1 MTIIR
6 SILPLLHLFLLL
18 ELPGKVEESVF
29 WVLLRR
35 LLRQNYVHLLR
46 LNNVFDYDVVC
57 SVVALTFFWW
67 VGLTP
72 IAELYLLLWLDGIEM
87 RRMSR
92 LLPRVGVQLRRISPR
107 VAGDML
113 IVALT
118 FVELNR

>member
-46 LNNVFDYDVVC
+46 LNYVFVYDVVC

-72 IAELYLLLWLDGIEM
+72 IAELYLLLWLEGIEM
-87 RRMSR
+87 RRISR
-92 LLPRVGVQLRRISPR
+92 LLPRVGVQLRRIFPR
-107 VAGDML
+107 IAGDML